1 MRVSTNT
8 IYETGTSGLVRQSG
22 DLFRLQQQ
30 LSTGRRVLAPSDDPV
45 ASARAL
51 EVEQSKSMN
60 DQFAVN
66 RRDASS
72 ALGFAESQ
80 IATAG
85 DILASIRER
94 LIQRRAA

>member
-22 DLFRLQQQ
+22 DLFRVQQQ

-51 EVEQSKSMN
+51 EIEQSKSMN

-80 IATAG
+80 I
-85 DILASIRER
+85 
-94 LIQRRAA
+94 

>member
-1 MRVSTNT
+1 
-8 IYETGTSGLVRQSG
+8 
-22 DLFRLQQQ
+22 
-30 LSTGRRVLAPSDDPV
+30 DDPV

-51 EVEQSKSMN
+51 EIEQSKSMN

-85 DILASIRER
+85 DILATIRER
-94 LIQRRAA
+94 LIQSRSAALADSDRKAIATDIRAMFSEMMG